1 MKHEK
6 AERLLT
12 DYAVGRLKGRRKI
25 EIERHISECPIC
37 ESELKALQ
45 QTEKL
50 LREVGMLRPSD
61 PYLLLT
67 RIREETQKVHKPSRR
82 TLSWQLS
89 QRWFLKPAIG
99 FAISLLIAVGAL
111 MFWHQTSKQP
121 NLTVSYEQYHRLVSW
136 GNPLGNWIEMGIG
149 EVSAT
154 Q

>member
-6 AERLLT
+6 AERLLA
-12 DYAVGRLKGRRKI
+12 DYAVGMLKGRRRI

-50 LREVGMLRPSD
+50 LRKVGTLRPSN
-61 PYLLLT
+61 PHLLLA
-67 RIREETQKVHKPSRR
+67 RIREETQKVHRPSQRI
-82 TLSWQLS
+82 LSWQLS
-89 QRWFLKPAIG
+89 KRWFLKPTIG
-99 FAISLLIAVGAL
+99 FAISLLIAAGAF

-121 NLTVSYEQYHRLVSW
+121 NLTVNYEQYHRLASW
-136 GNPLGNWIEMGIG
+136 GNPLGNWIELGIG
-149 EVSAT
+149 EISAM

>member
-6 AERLLT
+6 AERLLA

-25 EIERHISECPIC
+25 EIEGHISECPIC

-50 LREVGMLRPSD
+50 LRKVGTIRPSN
-61 PYLLLT
+61 PHFLLAQ
-67 RIREETQKVHKPSRR
+67 IREATQKVHEPSRR
-82 TLSWQLS
+82 ILNWQLP

-99 FAISLLIAVGAL
+99 FAIFLLIAAGAL
-111 MFWHQTSKQP
+111 IFWYQTSKQP
-121 NLTVSYEQYHRLVSW
+121 NLTIGYEQYHRLVSW
-136 GNPLGNWIEMGIG
+136 GNPLGNWIELGIG
-149 EVSAT
+149 EVSAM